1 MTKNNNIAKI
11 MITYGPILDSSEN
24 LEEIIG
30 HSDIIRINM
39 SHGSLEQWSKYT
51 KKIRDISN
59 RIGKK
64 IELCADLPGPKIR
77 VNNIDGQI
85 EIKKGQKIKFG
96 YNKNIKDV
104 LNLNFDISKFIKNG
118 AYIYTGDEGLKFTV
132 DIVSDGIIECT
143 AMVNGN
149 IVNGRGVD
157 IEDMPDNFAPPTDAD
172 IEDIKFAVDNNFEY
186 IAISFVASVDNI
198 AKVRTLAKNVK
209 IISKIERRCAIERI
223 DSIASASDW
232 IMVARGDLGFT
243 IPIEEVPIAQKII
256 INACK
261 KTKTPVIVATQMLT
275 SMISTPMPTRAEVSD
290 IANAIIDG
298 ANCLMVSNE
307 TAVGAYPLEVV
318 MTLERGIKKAEE
330 YIRVINANA

>member
-24 LEEIIG
+24 LEEIIR
-30 HSDIIRINM
+30 HTDIIRINM
-39 SHGSLEQWSKYT
+39 SHGNSEQWGKYV

-59 RIGKK
+59 KIGKN
-64 IELCADLPGPKIR
+64 IEMCADLPGPKIR
-77 VNNIDGQI
+77 VNNVNGQMD
-85 EIKKGQKIKFG
+85 IKKGQKIRFG

-104 LNLNFDISKFIKNG
+104 LNLNFDISTFVNKG
-118 AYIYTGDEGLKFTV
+118 SYIYTGDEGLKFTV
-132 DIVSDGIIECT
+132 NTVNGGFIECT
-143 AMVNGN
+143 AMVNGT

-157 IEDMPDNFAPPTDAD
+157 IEDMPDDFAPPTDAD
-172 IEDIKFAVDNNFEY
+172 LQDINFAVNNNFEY

-198 AKVRTLAKNVK
+198 VKVRASAKNTK
-209 IISKIERRCAIERI
+209 IISKIERKCAIERI
-223 DSIASASDW
+223 EGIASASDW

-275 SMISTPMPTRAEVSD
+275 SMITTPMPTRAEVSD

-330 YIRVINANA
+330 YMKVINTNA

>member
-1 MTKNNNIAKI
+1 MVVIMDFNEYQKLAIKSALYKNIDVSGSK
-11 MITYGPILDSSEN
+11 LN
-24 LEEIIG
+24 LEKSGNITPKALEHLWYPVIGLSGEVGEILNKI
-30 HSDIIRINM
+30 
-39 SHGSLEQWSKYT
+39 QKYW
-51 KKIRDISN
+51 RD
-59 RIGKK
+59 GKNVNAD
-64 IELCADLPGPKIR
+64 EL
-77 VNNIDGQI
+77 
-85 EIKKGQKIKFG
+85 KGE
-96 YNKNIKDV
+96 
-104 LNLNFDISKFIKNG
+104 L
-118 AYIYTGDEGLKFTV
+118 
-132 DIVSDGIIECT
+132 
-143 AMVNGN
+143 GN

-186 IAISFVASVDNI
+186 IAISFVASVDDI